1 MRLAQGFFILTV
13 AALLLGGCT
22 NTPGNIHPDYASA
35 EPVEYPAPPAA
46 MAATGGIYQS
56 AGHKMVL
63 FEDVRARQVGDIV
76 TVLLVEATDAA
87 KTSDTTLDK
96 ANSTAI
102 QNPLLAGKLRDFS
115 ADNTLGFDLS
125 SSSGFDGESASNQ
138 SNSLQCSITV
148 TVAKVY
154 PGGNLYVQ
162 GEKWIQ
168 INQGNEFI
176 RLRGII
182 RPVDIS
188 PENSILSTKIADA
201 RMSYSGTGATADV
214 NKVGWLS
221 RIFMSSVW
229 PF

>member
-1 MRLAQGFFILTV
+1 MKLARGIFIITV
-13 AALLLGGCT
+13 TQLLLSACA
-22 NTPGNIHPDYASA
+22 NTPQNIHPDFASA
-35 EPVEYPAPPAA
+35 EPVDYYPEPDALPP
-46 MAATGGIYQS
+46 TGGIYHN
-56 AGHKMVL
+56 AGHTMVL
-63 FEDVRARQVGDIV
+63 FEDLRARQVGDIV
-76 TVLLVEATDAA
+76 TVILVEATDAA
-87 KTSDTTLDK
+87 KKSDTTLDK
-96 ANSTAI
+96 DSSTSI
-102 QNPLLAGKLRDFS
+102 PNPLLAGKLRDFGD
-115 ADNTLGFDLS
+115 DNTLAFELES
-125 SSSGFDGESASNQ
+125 KTAFDGESASNQ
-138 SNSLQCSITV
+138 SNSLQGSITV

-168 INQGNEFI
+168 INQGNEYI

-188 PENSILSTKIADA
+188 SNNTILSTNIADA

-221 RIFMSSVW
+221 RFFISPIW